1 MASGGRSDPDS
12 LSSVE
17 VFTLAAGWRLEP
29 RLEMNATKESHCS
42 VVLRSWLCSIG
53 GGVGGDTLEHVSN
66 LVEAF
71 DTSDSLSWVEK
82 ASLSA
87 RRYGHGCQV
96 GVFDGEEGIFVAGG
110 QNERGLTLDS
120 AEFYNPAEDAWQ
132 AIGAL
137 NIARTFFQ
145 MTMLGEQV
153 LASGGKPE
161 LLTSLETWNG
171 TTWVERV
178 DQ

>member
-1 MASGGRSDPDS
+1 MASG
-12 LSSVE
+12 
-17 VFTLAAGWRLEP
+17 
-29 RLEMNATKESHCS
+29 
-42 VVLRSWLCSIG
+42 
-53 GGVGGDTLEHVSN
+53 
-66 LVEAF
+66 VEAF
-71 DTSDSLSWVEK
+71 DTRLMGTSDSLSWVEK
-82 ASLSA
+82 ASMSA
-87 RRYGHGCQV
+87 RRYGHGCPV

-145 MTMLGEQV
+145 ITMLGDEV
-153 LASGGKPE
+153 LASGGKPG

-178 DQ
+178 GQLVLGRVFHAAVSTQAGVISCH